1 MYVVGEAATIP
12 RQQITHGYGVTPVP
26 DIVVR
31 HIDDATAER
40 IKTLARDRKWSIND
54 VILHALRYGL
64 GMAGDP
70 FGEHEREFRSIAEL
84 GGTWAA
90 DESAA
95 FQEALNAL
103 AAADPEQFIDEDP

>member
-1 MYVVGEAATIP
+1 M
-12 RQQITHGYGVTPVP
+12 P

-31 HIDDATAER
+31 HIDHAMAER
-40 IKTLARDRKWSIND
+40 IKTLARERKWAIND

-64 GMAGDP
+64 GLAGDSLA
-70 FGEHEREFRSIAEL
+70 GHEREFRSIAEL

-95 FQEALNAL
+95 FQDALDAL
-103 AAADPEQFIDEDP
+103 AAADPEEFIDDKK